1 MCARNGRR
9 VTCNFLPVME
19 PTTSALLQR
28 LSESA
33 TIAMARKAREL
44 KDQGLD
50 VISLSLGEPD
60 FDTPDA
66 MKQAGI
72 DAIHNNETHY
82 TPVPGTPRIRE
93 AIVKKFQRDNGLTYT
108 VDQVVVS
115 TGAKQS
121 LANVVLSLVD
131 PGDEVILP
139 APYWVSYE
147 EIVKVAGGTP
157 VVIPTRIE
165 DDYKIRPE
173 ELEAAITPKTRL
185 VMYSSP
191 CNPSGSVYTEA
202 ETAALAD
209 VLRRHDRIV
218 TVSDEIYEL
227 INFTEKHASMAAQP
241 GMWERTVTV
250 NGVSK
255 GFAMTGWRLGYI
267 GAPTW
272 IAAACNKI
280 QGQFTSAP
288 CSITQ
293 AASAAALEADPS
305 MVQSMVEAFRRRR
318 ALMVDGLS
326 RVPGFNVNQPM
337 GAFYVFPDV
346 SALFGK
352 SHNGKVVKDADDL
365 AMFLLEV
372 AHVATVSGAAFG
384 TPECIRLSYAAA
396 DDVLVEAIRRIEE
409 ACGQLA

>member
-1 MCARNGRR
+1 
-9 VTCNFLPVME
+9 ME
-19 PTTSALLQR
+19 HTTSALLQR

-44 KDQGLD
+44 KDQGID

-60 FDTPDA
+60 FDTPA
-66 MKQAGI
+66 EMKQAGI
-72 DAIHNNETHY
+72 DAIEANETHY
-82 TPVPGTPRIRE
+82 TPVPGTPRIRK
-93 AIVKKFQRDNGLTYT
+93 AIVDKFKRDNGLDYT
-108 VDQVVVS
+108 MDQVVVS

-139 APYWVSYE
+139 APFWVSYE
-147 EIVKVAGGTP
+147 EIVKVAGGIP
-157 VVIPTRIE
+157 VVIPTSIE
-165 DDYKIRPE
+165 NDYKIQPH
-173 ELEAAITPKTRL
+173 ELEAAITPRTRL

-191 CNPSGSVYTEA
+191 CNPSGSVYTQE
-202 ETAALAD
+202 ETAALAE
-209 VLRRHDRIV
+209 VLRNHDRII

-241 GMWERTVTV
+241 GMWKRTVTV

-272 IAAACNKI
+272 IAAACTKI

-288 CSITQ
+288 SSITQ
-293 AASAAALEADPS
+293 AAAAAALEADPS
-305 MVQSMVEAFRRRR
+305 MVDGMVEAFRRRR
-318 ALMVDGLS
+318 ALMVEGLS
-326 RVPGFNVNQPM
+326 EVPGFKVNQPM
-337 GAFYVFPDV
+337 GAFYVFPDI
-346 SALFGK
+346 SDLFGK
-352 SHNGKVVKDADDL
+352 SFQGKRLQNADDV
-365 AMFLLEV
+365 AFFLLEEAKV
-372 AHVATVSGAAFG
+372 ASVSGAAFG

-396 DDVLVEAIRRIEE
+396 DDVLKEAVHRIHE
-409 ACGQLA
+409 ACLLLSE

>member
-1 MCARNGRR
+1 
-9 VTCNFLPVME
+9 ME
-19 PTTSALLQR
+19 QQTSALLQR

-44 KDQGLD
+44 KDQGVD

-60 FDTPDA
+60 FDTPSE

-72 DAIHNNETHY
+72 DAIEANETHY
-82 TPVPGTPRIRE
+82 TPVPGTPRVRK
-93 AIVKKFQRDNGLTYT
+93 AIVDKFKRDNGLEYT
-108 VDQVVVS
+108 MDQVVVS

-147 EIVKVAGGTP
+147 EIVKVAGGVP
-157 VVIPTRIE
+157 VVLPTSI
-165 DDYKIRPE
+165 DNDYKIQPR
-173 ELEAAITPKTRL
+173 ELEAAITPKTRI

-209 VLRRHDRIV
+209 VLRQHDRII

-227 INFTEKHASMAAQP
+227 INFTDKHASMAAQP

-250 NGVSK
+250 NGISK

-272 IAAACNKI
+272 IAAACTKI

-288 CSITQ
+288 SSITQ
-293 AASAAALEADPS
+293 AAAAAALEAQPT
-305 MVQSMVEAFRRRR
+305 MVSDMVDAFRRRR

-326 RVPGFNVNQPM
+326 QVPGFKVNQPM

-352 SHNGKVVKDADDL
+352 SFNGKTLNDANDV
-365 AMFLLEV
+365 AFYLLEEAKV
-372 AHVATVSGAAFG
+372 ASVSGAAFG

-396 DDVLVEAIRRIEE
+396 DDVLQEAVRRIDA
-409 ACGQLA
+409 ACRQLTA

>member
-1 MCARNGRR
+1 
-9 VTCNFLPVME
+9 
-19 PTTSALLQR
+19 
-28 LSESA
+28 
-33 TIAMARKAREL
+33 
-44 KDQGLD
+44 
-50 VISLSLGEPD
+50 
-60 FDTPDA
+60 
-66 MKQAGI
+66 
-72 DAIHNNETHY
+72 
-82 TPVPGTPRIRE
+82 
-93 AIVKKFQRDNGLTYT
+93 
-108 VDQVVVS
+108 
-115 TGAKQS
+115 

-139 APYWVSYE
+139 APFWVSYE
-147 EIVKVAGGTP
+147 ELVKVAGGTP
-157 VVIPTRIE
+157 VILPTSI
-165 DDYKIRPE
+165 DNDYKIQPS
-173 ELEAAITPKTRL
+173 ELEAAITPKTRM

-209 VLRRHDRIV
+209 VLRKHDQII

-227 INFTEKHASMAAQP
+227 INFTDKHASMAAQP

-272 IAAACNKI
+272 IAAACTKI

-288 CSITQ
+288 SSITQ
-293 AASAAALEADPS
+293 AASAAALETEPALVSD
-305 MVQSMVEAFRRRR
+305 MVDAFRRRR
-318 ALMVDGLS
+318 ALVVEGLS
-326 RVPGFNVNQPM
+326 QVPGFKVNQPM

-352 SHNGKVVKDADDL
+352 SFQGKTLENANDVA
-365 AMFLLEV
+365 FYLLEEARV
-372 AHVATVSGAAFG
+372 ASVSGAAFG

-396 DDVLVEAIRRIEE
+396 DDVLAEAVRRIDA
-409 ACGQLA
+409 ACRQLS

>member
-1 MCARNGRR
+1 
-9 VTCNFLPVME
+9 ME
-19 PTTSALLQR
+19 QTTSSLLQR

-44 KDQGLD
+44 KDQGID

-60 FDTPDA
+60 FDTPAA

-72 DAIHNNETHY
+72 DAIEANDTHY
-82 TPVPGTPRIRE
+82 TPVPGTPQVRN
-93 AIVKKFQRDNGLTYT
+93 AIVKKFKRDNGLDYT
-108 VDQVVVS
+108 ADQVVVS

-139 APYWVSYE
+139 APFWVSYE
-147 EIVKVAGGTP
+147 EIVKVAGGIP
-157 VVIPTRIE
+157 VVIPTSI
-165 DDYKIRPE
+165 DNDYKIQPS
-173 ELEAAITPKTRL
+173 ELEAAITPKTRM

-191 CNPSGSVYTEA
+191 CNPSGSVYTQE

-209 VLRRHDRIV
+209 VLRKHDRIV

-272 IAAACNKI
+272 IAAACTKI

-293 AASAAALEADPS
+293 AAAAAALEADPS
-305 MVQSMVEAFRRRR
+305 MVSDMVDAFRRRR
-318 ALMVDGLS
+318 ALMVEGLS
-326 RVPGFNVNQPM
+326 KVPGFKVNQPM

-352 SHNGKVVKDADDL
+352 SCNGKRIENADDV
-365 AMFLLEV
+365 AFFLLEE
-372 AHVATVSGAAFG
+372 AKVATVSGAAFG
-384 TPECIRLSYAAA
+384 TPECVRLSYAAA
-396 DDVLVEAIRRIEE
+396 DDVLAEAVRRIDE
-409 ACGQLA
+409 ACRKLS

>member
-1 MCARNGRR
+1 
-9 VTCNFLPVME
+9 ME
-19 PTTSALLQR
+19 QQTSALLQR

-44 KDQGLD
+44 KAQGVD

-60 FDTPDA
+60 FDTPA
-66 MKQAGI
+66 EMKQAGI
-72 DAIHNNETHY
+72 DAIEANETHY
-82 TPVPGTPRIRE
+82 TPVPGTPRVRK
-93 AIVKKFQRDNGLTYT
+93 AIVEKFKRDNGLEYNM
-108 VDQVVVS
+108 DQVVVS

-147 EIVKVAGGTP
+147 EIVKVAGGVP
-157 VVIPTRIE
+157 VVLPTSI
-165 DDYKIRPE
+165 DHDYKIQPQ

-209 VLRRHDRIV
+209 VLRQHDRIV

-227 INFTEKHASMAAQP
+227 INFTDKHASMAAQP

-250 NGVSK
+250 NGISK

-272 IAAACNKI
+272 IAAACTKI

-288 CSITQ
+288 SSITQ
-293 AASAAALEADPS
+293 AAAAAALESEPALVAD
-305 MVQSMVEAFRRRR
+305 MVDAFRRRR

-326 RVPGFNVNQPM
+326 QVPGFKVNQPM

-346 SALFGK
+346 SSLFGK
-352 SHNGKVVKDADDL
+352 SFNGRILNNANDVA
-365 AMFLLEV
+365 FYLLEEAKV
-372 AHVATVSGAAFG
+372 ASVSGAAFG

-396 DDVLVEAIRRIEE
+396 DDVLKEAVRRIDA
-409 ACGQLA
+409 ACRQLTA

>member
-1 MCARNGRR
+1 
-9 VTCNFLPVME
+9 ME
-19 PTTSALLQR
+19 HTTSALLQR

-44 KDQGLD
+44 KDQGID

-60 FDTPDA
+60 FDTPA
-66 MKQAGI
+66 EMKQAGI
-72 DAIHNNETHY
+72 DAIEANETHY
-82 TPVPGTPRIRE
+82 TPVPGTPRIRK
-93 AIVKKFQRDNGLTYT
+93 AIVDKFKRDNGLDYT
-108 VDQVVVS
+108 MDQVVVS
-115 TGAKQS
+115 RGAKQS

-139 APYWVSYE
+139 APFWVSYE
-147 EIVKVAGGTP
+147 EIVKVAGGIP
-157 VVIPTRIE
+157 VVIPTSIE
-165 DDYKIRPE
+165 NDYKIQPH
-173 ELEAAITPKTRL
+173 ELEAAITPRTRL

-191 CNPSGSVYTEA
+191 CNPSGSVYTQE

-209 VLRRHDRIV
+209 ILRNHDRII

-272 IAAACNKI
+272 IAAACTKI

-288 CSITQ
+288 SSITQ
-293 AASAAALEADPS
+293 AAAAAALEADPS
-305 MVQSMVEAFRRRR
+305 MVDGMVEAFRRRR
-318 ALMVDGLS
+318 ALMVEGLS
-326 RVPGFNVNQPM
+326 QVPGFKVNQPM
-337 GAFYVFPDV
+337 GAFYVFPDI
-346 SALFGK
+346 SDLFGK
-352 SHNGKVVKDADDL
+352 SFQGKRLQNADDV
-365 AMFLLEV
+365 AFFLLEEAKV
-372 AHVATVSGAAFG
+372 ASVSGAAFG

-396 DDVLVEAIRRIEE
+396 DDVLKEAVHRIHE
-409 ACGQLA
+409 ACLLLSE

>member
-1 MCARNGRR
+1 
-9 VTCNFLPVME
+9 ME
-19 PTTSALLQR
+19 HPTSDLLQR

-44 KDQGLD
+44 KDQGID

-60 FDTPDA
+60 FDTPA
-66 MKQAGI
+66 EMKQAGI
-72 DAIHNNETHY
+72 DAIEANETHY
-82 TPVPGTPRIRE
+82 TPVPGTPRIRK
-93 AIVKKFQRDNGLTYT
+93 AIVEKFKRDNGLEYT
-108 VDQVVVS
+108 MDQVVVS

-121 LANVVLSLVD
+121 LANVVLSLVN

-147 EIVKVAGGTP
+147 EIVKVAGGIP
-157 VVIPTRIE
+157 VVLPTSI
-165 DDYKIRPE
+165 DNDYKIQPS
-173 ELEAAITPKTRL
+173 ELEAAITSKTRM

-209 VLRRHDRIV
+209 VLRKHDRII

-227 INFTEKHASMAAQP
+227 INFTDKHASMAAQP

-272 IAAACNKI
+272 IAAACTKI

-288 CSITQ
+288 SSITQ
-293 AASAAALEADPS
+293 AASAAALEADPALVGD
-305 MVQSMVEAFRRRR
+305 MVDAFRRRR
-318 ALMVDGLS
+318 ALMVEGLS
-326 RVPGFNVNQPM
+326 QVPGFKVNQPM

-352 SHNGKVVKDADDL
+352 SFQGKTLENANDVA
-365 AMFLLEV
+365 FYLLEEAKV
-372 AHVATVSGAAFG
+372 ASVSGAAFG

-396 DDVLVEAIRRIEE
+396 DDVLAEAVRRIDA
-409 ACGQLA
+409 ACRQLS

>member
-1 MCARNGRR
+1 MQQ
-9 VTCNFLPVME
+9 
-19 PTTSALLQR
+19 TTSALLQR

-44 KDQGLD
+44 KDQGID

-60 FDTPDA
+60 FDTPA
-66 MKQAGI
+66 EMKQAGI
-72 DAIHNNETHY
+72 DAIHANDTHY
-82 TPVPGTPRIRE
+82 TPVPGTPQVRN
-93 AIVKKFQRDNGLTYT
+93 AIVKKFKRDNGLEYT
-108 VDQVVVS
+108 PEQVVVS

-147 EIVKVAGGTP
+147 EIVKVAGGVP

-165 DDYKIRPE
+165 DDYKIQPS

-191 CNPSGSVYTEA
+191 CNPSGSVYTQE

-209 VLRRHDRIV
+209 VLRKHDRII

-272 IAAACNKI
+272 IAAACTKI

-293 AASAAALEADPS
+293 AAAAAALEADPS
-305 MVQSMVEAFRRRR
+305 LVSGMVDAFRRRR

-326 RVPGFNVNQPM
+326 KVPGFKVNQPM

-346 SALFGK
+346 TGLFGK
-352 SHNGKVVKDADDL
+352 TFEGKALQNADDV
-365 AMFLLEV
+365 AMFLLEQAQV
-372 AHVATVSGAAFG
+372 ASVSGAAFG

-396 DDVLVEAIRRIEE
+396 DDVLREAIARIER
-409 ACGQLA
+409 ACGLLSD

>member
-1 MCARNGRR
+1 
-9 VTCNFLPVME
+9 ME
-19 PTTSALLQR
+19 QTTSDLLQR

-44 KDQGLD
+44 KEQGVD

-60 FDTPDA
+60 FDTPA
-66 MKQAGI
+66 EMKQAGI
-72 DAIHNNETHY
+72 EAIEANETHY
-82 TPVPGTPRIRE
+82 TPVPGTPRVRK
-93 AIVKKFQRDNGLTYT
+93 AIVDKFKRDNGLEYT
-108 VDQVVVS
+108 MDQVVVS

-121 LANVVLSLVD
+121 LANVVLSLVN

-147 EIVKVAGGTP
+147 EIVKVAGGVP
-157 VVIPTRIE
+157 VVLPTSI
-165 DDYKIRPE
+165 DNDYKIQPS
-173 ELEAAITPKTRL
+173 ELEAAITPKTRM

-191 CNPSGSVYTEA
+191 CNPSGSVYTQE

-209 VLRRHDRIV
+209 VLRKHDRIV

-227 INFTEKHASMAAQP
+227 INFTDKHASMAAQP

-272 IAAACNKI
+272 IAAACTKI

-288 CSITQ
+288 SSITQ

-305 MVQSMVEAFRRRR
+305 MVGDMVDAFRRRR

-326 RVPGFNVNQPM
+326 KVPGFKVNQPM

-352 SHNGKVVKDADDL
+352 SFQGKKLENANDVAF
-365 AMFLLEV
+365 FLLEEARV
-372 AHVATVSGAAFG
+372 ASVSGAAFG

-396 DDVLVEAIRRIEE
+396 DDVLSEAVRRIDA
-409 ACGQLA
+409 ACRQLT

>member
-1 MCARNGRR
+1 
-9 VTCNFLPVME
+9 ME
-19 PTTSALLQR
+19 QTTSALLQR

-44 KDQGLD
+44 KDQGID

-60 FDTPDA
+60 FDTPA
-66 MKQAGI
+66 EMKQAGI
-72 DAIHNNETHY
+72 DAIHANDTHY
-82 TPVPGTPRIRE
+82 TPVPGTPQVRN
-93 AIVKKFQRDNGLTYT
+93 AIVKKFKRDNGLEYT
-108 VDQVVVS
+108 PDQVVVS

-147 EIVKVAGGTP
+147 EIVKVAGGIP

-165 DDYKIRPE
+165 DDYKIQPS
-173 ELEAAITPKTRL
+173 ELEAAITSKTRL

-191 CNPSGSVYTEA
+191 CNPSGSVYTQE

-209 VLRRHDRIV
+209 VLRKHDRII

-272 IAAACNKI
+272 IAAACTKI

-293 AASAAALEADPS
+293 AAAAAALEADPS
-305 MVQSMVEAFRRRR
+305 LVSDMVDAFRRRR
-318 ALMVDGLS
+318 ALMVEGLS
-326 RVPGFNVNQPM
+326 KVPGFKVNQPM

-346 SALFGK
+346 TGLFGK
-352 SHNGKVVKDADDL
+352 TFEGKALQNADDV
-365 AMFLLEV
+365 AMFLLEE
-372 AHVATVSGAAFG
+372 AQVATVSGAAFG

-396 DDVLVEAIRRIEE
+396 DDVLREAIARIDR
-409 ACGQLA
+409 ACGLLSD

>member
-1 MCARNGRR
+1 MKQ
-9 VTCNFLPVME
+9 
-19 PTTSALLQR
+19 TTSALLQR

-44 KDQGLD
+44 KDQGID
-50 VISLSLGEPD
+50 IISLSLGEPD
-60 FDTPDA
+60 FDTPMA
-66 MKQAGI
+66 LKQAGI
-72 DAIHNNETHY
+72 DAIEANETHY
-82 TPVPGTPRIRE
+82 TPVPGTPRVRK
-93 AIVKKFQRDNGLTYT
+93 AIVEKFKRDNGLEYT
-108 VDQVVVS
+108 MDQVVVS

-139 APYWVSYE
+139 APFWVSYE
-147 EIVKVAGGTP
+147 EIVKVAGGIP
-157 VVIPTRIE
+157 VVLPTSI
-165 DDYKIRPE
+165 DNDYKIQPS

-191 CNPSGSVYTEA
+191 CNPSGSVYTQE

-209 VLRRHDRIV
+209 VLRGHDRII

-227 INFTEKHASMAAQP
+227 INFTEKHASMAGQP

-272 IAAACNKI
+272 IAAACTKI

-288 CSITQ
+288 SSITQ
-293 AASAAALEADPS
+293 AAAAAALEAYPALVND
-305 MVQSMVEAFRRRR
+305 MVEAFRRRR
-318 ALMVDGLS
+318 ALMVEGLS
-326 RVPGFNVNQPM
+326 KVPGFKVNQPM

-352 SHNGKVVKDADDL
+352 SFNGKRIENANDVAF
-365 AMFLLEV
+365 FLLEE
-372 AHVATVSGAAFG
+372 ARVATVSGAAFG

-396 DDVLVEAIRRIEE
+396 DDVLREAVRRIDE
-409 ACGQLA
+409 ACRQLSE

>member
-1 MCARNGRR
+1 
-9 VTCNFLPVME
+9 ME
-19 PTTSALLQR
+19 HQTSALLQR

-44 KDQGLD
+44 KDQGVD

-60 FDTPDA
+60 FDTPA
-66 MKQAGI
+66 EMKQAGI
-72 DAIHNNETHY
+72 NAIEANETHY
-82 TPVPGTPRIRE
+82 TPVPGTPRVRK
-93 AIVKKFQRDNGLTYT
+93 AIVNKFKRDNGLEYT
-108 VDQVVVS
+108 MDQVVVS

-147 EIVKVAGGTP
+147 EIVKVAGGVP
-157 VVIPTRIE
+157 VVLPTSI
-165 DDYKIRPE
+165 DNDYKIQPQ

-191 CNPSGSVYTEA
+191 CNPSGSVYTES

-209 VLRRHDRIV
+209 VLRQHDRII

-227 INFTEKHASMAAQP
+227 INFTDKHASMAAQP

-250 NGVSK
+250 NGISK

-272 IAAACNKI
+272 IAAACTKI

-288 CSITQ
+288 SSITQ
-293 AASAAALEADPS
+293 AAAAAALEAHPTLVSD
-305 MVQSMVEAFRRRR
+305 MVDAFRRRR
-318 ALMVDGLS
+318 ALMVAGLS
-326 RVPGFNVNQPM
+326 KVPGFKVNQPM

-352 SHNGKVVKDADDL
+352 SFNGKTLNDSNDVA
-365 AMFLLEV
+365 FYLLEEAKV
-372 AHVATVSGAAFG
+372 ASVSGAAFG

-396 DDVLVEAIRRIEE
+396 DDVLTEAVRRIDA
-409 ACGQLA
+409 ACRQLTA

>member
-1 MCARNGRR
+1 
-9 VTCNFLPVME
+9 ME
-19 PTTSALLQR
+19 HTTSDLLQR

-44 KDQGLD
+44 KNQGID

-60 FDTPDA
+60 FDTPA
-66 MKQAGI
+66 EMKQAGM
-72 DAIHNNETHY
+72 DAIEANETHY
-82 TPVPGTPRIRE
+82 TPVPGTPRIRK
-93 AIVKKFQRDNGLTYT
+93 AIVEKFKRDNGLEYT
-108 VDQVVVS
+108 MEQVVVS

-121 LANVVLSLVD
+121 LANVVLSLVN

-147 EIVKVAGGTP
+147 EIVKVAGG
-157 VVIPTRIE
+157 IPMVLPTSI
-165 DDYKIRPE
+165 DNDYKIQPS
-173 ELEAAITPKTRL
+173 ELEAAITPKTRM

-209 VLRRHDRIV
+209 VLRKHDQII

-227 INFTEKHASMAAQP
+227 INFTDKHASMAAQP

-272 IAAACNKI
+272 IAAACTKI
-280 QGQFTSAP
+280 RGQFTSAP
-288 CSITQ
+288 SSITQ
-293 AASAAALEADPS
+293 AASAAALETEPALVSD
-305 MVQSMVEAFRRRR
+305 MVDAFRRRR
-318 ALMVDGLS
+318 ALVVEGLS
-326 RVPGFNVNQPM
+326 QVPGFKVNQPM

-352 SHNGKVVKDADDL
+352 SFQGKTLENANDVA
-365 AMFLLEV
+365 FYLLEEARV
-372 AHVATVSGAAFG
+372 ASVSGAAFG

-396 DDVLVEAIRRIEE
+396 DDVLAEAVRRIDA
-409 ACGQLA
+409 ACRQLS

>member
-1 MCARNGRR
+1 MKQ
-9 VTCNFLPVME
+9 
-19 PTTSALLQR
+19 TTSALLQR

-44 KDQGLD
+44 KDQGID
-50 VISLSLGEPD
+50 IISLSLGEPD
-60 FDTPDA
+60 FDTPMA
-66 MKQAGI
+66 LKQAGI
-72 DAIHNNETHY
+72 DAIEANETHY
-82 TPVPGTPRIRE
+82 TPVPGTPRVRK
-93 AIVKKFQRDNGLTYT
+93 AIVEKFKRDNGLEYT
-108 VDQVVVS
+108 MDQVVVS

-139 APYWVSYE
+139 APFWVSYE
-147 EIVKVAGGTP
+147 EIVKVAGGIP
-157 VVIPTRIE
+157 VVLPTSI
-165 DDYKIRPE
+165 DNDYKIQPS

-191 CNPSGSVYTEA
+191 CNPSGSVYTQE

-209 VLRRHDRIV
+209 VLRGHDRII

-227 INFTEKHASMAAQP
+227 INFTEKHASMAGQP

-272 IAAACNKI
+272 IAAACTKI

-288 CSITQ
+288 SSITQ
-293 AASAAALEADPS
+293 AAAAAALEADPAL
-305 MVQSMVEAFRRRR
+305 VNDMVEAFRKRR
-318 ALMVDGLS
+318 ALMVEGLS
-326 RVPGFNVNQPM
+326 KVPGFKVNQPM

-352 SHNGKVVKDADDL
+352 SFNGKRIENANDVAF
-365 AMFLLEV
+365 FLLEE
-372 AHVATVSGAAFG
+372 ARVATVSGAAFG

-396 DDVLVEAIRRIEE
+396 DDVLREAVRRIDE
-409 ACGQLA
+409 ACRQLSE

>member
-1 MCARNGRR
+1 
-9 VTCNFLPVME
+9 ME
-19 PTTSALLQR
+19 HTTSDLLQR

-44 KDQGLD
+44 KDQGID

-60 FDTPDA
+60 FDTPA
-66 MKQAGI
+66 EMKQAGI
-72 DAIHNNETHY
+72 DAIEANETHY
-82 TPVPGTPRIRE
+82 TPVPGTPRIRK
-93 AIVKKFQRDNGLTYT
+93 AIVEKFKRDNGLEYT
-108 VDQVVVS
+108 MDQVVVS

-121 LANVVLSLVD
+121 LANVVLSLVN

-147 EIVKVAGGTP
+147 EIVKVAGG
-157 VVIPTRIE
+157 IPLVLPTSI
-165 DDYKIRPE
+165 DNDYKIQPS
-173 ELEAAITPKTRL
+173 ELEAAITPKTRM

-209 VLRRHDRIV
+209 VLRKHDQII

-227 INFTEKHASMAAQP
+227 INFTDKHTSMAAQP

-272 IAAACNKI
+272 IAAACTKI

-288 CSITQ
+288 SSITQ
-293 AASAAALEADPS
+293 AASAAALETEPALVSD
-305 MVQSMVEAFRRRR
+305 MVGAFRRRR
-318 ALMVDGLS
+318 ALMVEGLS
-326 RVPGFNVNQPM
+326 QVPGFKVNQPM

-352 SHNGKVVKDADDL
+352 SFQGKTLENANDVA
-365 AMFLLEV
+365 FYLLEEARV
-372 AHVATVSGAAFG
+372 ASVSGAAFG

-396 DDVLVEAIRRIEE
+396 DDVLAEAVRRIDA
-409 ACGQLA
+409 ACRQLS

>member
-1 MCARNGRR
+1 MKQ
-9 VTCNFLPVME
+9 
-19 PTTSALLQR
+19 TTSALLQR

-44 KDQGLD
+44 KDQGID
-50 VISLSLGEPD
+50 IISLSLGEPD
-60 FDTPDA
+60 FDTPMA
-66 MKQAGI
+66 LKQAGI
-72 DAIHNNETHY
+72 DAIEANETHY
-82 TPVPGTPRIRE
+82 TPVPGTPRVRK
-93 AIVKKFQRDNGLTYT
+93 AIVEKFKRDNGLEYT
-108 VDQVVVS
+108 MDQVVVS

-139 APYWVSYE
+139 APFWVSYE
-147 EIVKVAGGTP
+147 EIVKVAGGIP
-157 VVIPTRIE
+157 VVLPTSI
-165 DDYKIRPE
+165 DNDYKIQPS

-191 CNPSGSVYTEA
+191 CNPSGSVYTLE

-209 VLRRHDRIV
+209 VLRGHDRII

-227 INFTEKHASMAAQP
+227 INFTEKHASMAGQP

-272 IAAACNKI
+272 IAAACTKI

-288 CSITQ
+288 SSITQ
-293 AASAAALEADPS
+293 AAAAAALEADPAL
-305 MVQSMVEAFRRRR
+305 VNDMVEAFRRRR
-318 ALMVDGLS
+318 ALMVGGLS
-326 RVPGFNVNQPM
+326 KVPGFKVNQPM

-352 SHNGKVVKDADDL
+352 SFNGKRIENANDVAF
-365 AMFLLEV
+365 FLLEE
-372 AHVATVSGAAFG
+372 ARVATVSGAAFG

-396 DDVLVEAIRRIEE
+396 DDVLREAVRRIDE
-409 ACGQLA
+409 ACRHLSE

>member
-1 MCARNGRR
+1 
-9 VTCNFLPVME
+9 ME
-19 PTTSALLQR
+19 HTTSDLLQR

-44 KDQGLD
+44 KDQGID

-60 FDTPDA
+60 FDTPA
-66 MKQAGI
+66 EMKQAGI
-72 DAIHNNETHY
+72 DAIEANETHY
-82 TPVPGTPRIRE
+82 TPVPGTPRIRK
-93 AIVKKFQRDNGLTYT
+93 AIVEKFKRDNGLEYT
-108 VDQVVVS
+108 MDQVVVS

-121 LANVVLSLVD
+121 LANVVLSLVN

-147 EIVKVAGGTP
+147 EIVKVAGGIP
-157 VVIPTRIE
+157 VVLPTSI
-165 DDYKIRPE
+165 DNDYKIQPS
-173 ELEAAITPKTRL
+173 ELEAAITPKTRM

-227 INFTEKHASMAAQP
+227 INFTDKHASMAAQP

-255 GFAMTGWRLGYI
+255 GFAMTGWCLGYI

-272 IAAACNKI
+272 IAAACTKI

-288 CSITQ
+288 SSITQ
-293 AASAAALEADPS
+293 AASAAALEADPALVS
-305 MVQSMVEAFRRRR
+305 DMVDAFRRRR

-326 RVPGFNVNQPM
+326 QVPGFKVNQPM

-352 SHNGKVVKDADDL
+352 SFQGKTLNNANDVA
-365 AMFLLEV
+365 FYLLEEAKV
-372 AHVATVSGAAFG
+372 ASVSGAAFG

-396 DDVLVEAIRRIEE
+396 DDVLAEAVRRID
-409 ACGQLA
+409 ASCRQLS

>member
-1 MCARNGRR
+1 MKQ
-9 VTCNFLPVME
+9 
-19 PTTSALLQR
+19 TTSALLQR

-44 KDQGLD
+44 KDQGID
-50 VISLSLGEPD
+50 IISLSLGEPD
-60 FDTPDA
+60 FDTPMA
-66 MKQAGI
+66 LKQAGI
-72 DAIHNNETHY
+72 DAIEANETHY
-82 TPVPGTPRIRE
+82 TPVPGTPRVRK
-93 AIVKKFQRDNGLTYT
+93 AIVEKFKRDNGLEYT
-108 VDQVVVS
+108 MDQVVVS

-139 APYWVSYE
+139 APFWVSYE
-147 EIVKVAGGTP
+147 EIVKVAGGIP
-157 VVIPTRIE
+157 VVLPTSI
-165 DDYKIRPE
+165 DNDYKIQPS

-191 CNPSGSVYTEA
+191 CNPSGSVYTQE

-209 VLRRHDRIV
+209 VLRGHDRII

-227 INFTEKHASMAAQP
+227 INFKEKHASMAGQP

-272 IAAACNKI
+272 IAAACTKI

-288 CSITQ
+288 SSITQ
-293 AASAAALEADPS
+293 AAAAAALEADPTL
-305 MVQSMVEAFRRRR
+305 VDGMVEAFRGRR
-318 ALMVDGLS
+318 ALMVEGLS
-326 RVPGFNVNQPM
+326 KVPGFKVNQPM

-352 SHNGKVVKDADDL
+352 SFNGKRIENANDVAF
-365 AMFLLEV
+365 FLLEE
-372 AHVATVSGAAFG
+372 ARVATVSGAAFG

-396 DDVLVEAIRRIEE
+396 DDVLREAVRRIDE
-409 ACGQLA
+409 ACRQLSE

>member
-1 MCARNGRR
+1 MKQ
-9 VTCNFLPVME
+9 
-19 PTTSALLQR
+19 TTSALLQR

-44 KDQGLD
+44 KDQGID
-50 VISLSLGEPD
+50 IISLSLGEPD
-60 FDTPDA
+60 FDTPMA
-66 MKQAGI
+66 LKQAGI
-72 DAIHNNETHY
+72 DAIEANETHY
-82 TPVPGTPRIRE
+82 TPVPGTPRVRK
-93 AIVKKFQRDNGLTYT
+93 AIVEKFKRDNGLEYT
-108 VDQVVVS
+108 MDQVVVS

-139 APYWVSYE
+139 APFWVSYE
-147 EIVKVAGGTP
+147 EIVKVAGGIP
-157 VVIPTRIE
+157 VVLPTSI
-165 DDYKIRPE
+165 DNDYKIQPS

-191 CNPSGSVYTEA
+191 CNPSGSVYTQE

-209 VLRRHDRIV
+209 VLRGHDRII

-227 INFTEKHASMAAQP
+227 INFTEKHASMAGQP

-272 IAAACNKI
+272 IAAACTKI

-288 CSITQ
+288 SSITQ
-293 AASAAALEADPS
+293 AAAAAALEADPAL
-305 MVQSMVEAFRRRR
+305 VNDMVEAFRRRR
-318 ALMVDGLS
+318 ALMVEGLS
-326 RVPGFNVNQPM
+326 KVPGFKVNQPM

-352 SHNGKVVKDADDL
+352 SFNGKRIENANDVAF
-365 AMFLLEV
+365 FLLEE
-372 AHVATVSGAAFG
+372 ARVATVSGAAFG

-396 DDVLVEAIRRIEE
+396 DDVLREAVRRIDE
-409 ACGQLA
+409 ACRQLSE

>member
-1 MCARNGRR
+1 MKQ
-9 VTCNFLPVME
+9 TI
-19 PTTSALLQR
+19 SALLQR

-44 KDQGLD
+44 KDQGID
-50 VISLSLGEPD
+50 IISLSLGEPD
-60 FDTPDA
+60 FDTPMA
-66 MKQAGI
+66 LKQAGI
-72 DAIHNNETHY
+72 DAIEANETHY
-82 TPVPGTPRIRE
+82 TPVPGTPRVRK
-93 AIVKKFQRDNGLTYT
+93 AIVEKFKRDNGLEYT
-108 VDQVVVS
+108 MDQVVVS

-139 APYWVSYE
+139 APFWVSYE
-147 EIVKVAGGTP
+147 EIVKVAGGIP
-157 VVIPTRIE
+157 VVLPTSI
-165 DDYKIRPE
+165 DNDYKIQPS

-191 CNPSGSVYTEA
+191 CNPSGSVYTQE

-209 VLRRHDRIV
+209 VLRGHDRII

-227 INFTEKHASMAAQP
+227 INFTEKHASMAGQP

-272 IAAACNKI
+272 IAAACTKI

-288 CSITQ
+288 SSITQ
-293 AASAAALEADPS
+293 AAAAAALEADPAL
-305 MVQSMVEAFRRRR
+305 VNDMVEAFRRRR
-318 ALMVDGLS
+318 ALMVEGLS
-326 RVPGFNVNQPM
+326 KVPGFKVNQPM

-352 SHNGKVVKDADDL
+352 SFNGKRIENANDVAF
-365 AMFLLEV
+365 FLLEE
-372 AHVATVSGAAFG
+372 ARVATVSGAAFG

-396 DDVLVEAIRRIEE
+396 DDVLREAVRRIDE
-409 ACGQLA
+409 ACRQLSE

>member
-1 MCARNGRR
+1 
-9 VTCNFLPVME
+9 ME
-19 PTTSALLQR
+19 HTTSDLLQR

-44 KDQGLD
+44 KDQGID

-60 FDTPDA
+60 FDTPA
-66 MKQAGI
+66 EMKQAGM
-72 DAIHNNETHY
+72 DAIEANETHY
-82 TPVPGTPRIRE
+82 TPVPGTPRIRK
-93 AIVKKFQRDNGLTYT
+93 AIVEKFKRDNGLEYT
-108 VDQVVVS
+108 MDQVVVS

-121 LANVVLSLVD
+121 LANVVLSLVN

-147 EIVKVAGGTP
+147 EIVKVAGG
-157 VVIPTRIE
+157 IPLVLPTSI
-165 DDYKIRPE
+165 DNDYKIQPS
-173 ELEAAITPKTRL
+173 ELEAAITPKTRM

-209 VLRRHDRIV
+209 VLRKHDHII

-227 INFTEKHASMAAQP
+227 INFTDKHASMAAQP

-272 IAAACNKI
+272 IAAACTKI

-288 CSITQ
+288 SSITQ
-293 AASAAALEADPS
+293 AASAAALESEPALVSD
-305 MVQSMVEAFRRRR
+305 MVDAFRRRR
-318 ALMVDGLS
+318 ALVVEGLS
-326 RVPGFNVNQPM
+326 QVPGFKVNQPM

-352 SHNGKVVKDADDL
+352 SFQGKTLENANDVA
-365 AMFLLEV
+365 FYLLEEARV
-372 AHVATVSGAAFG
+372 ASVSGAAFG

-396 DDVLVEAIRRIEE
+396 DDVLAEAVRRIDA
-409 ACGQLA
+409 ACRQLS

>member
-1 MCARNGRR
+1 
-9 VTCNFLPVME
+9 ME
-19 PTTSALLQR
+19 QTTSDLLQR

-44 KDQGLD
+44 KEQGVD

-60 FDTPDA
+60 FDTPA
-66 MKQAGI
+66 EMKQAGI
-72 DAIHNNETHY
+72 EAIEANETHY
-82 TPVPGTPRIRE
+82 TPVPGTPRVRK
-93 AIVKKFQRDNGLTYT
+93 AIVDKFKRDNGLEYT
-108 VDQVVVS
+108 MDQVVVS

-121 LANVVLSLVD
+121 LANVVLSLVN

-147 EIVKVAGGTP
+147 EIVKVAGGVP
-157 VVIPTRIE
+157 VVLPTSI
-165 DDYKIRPE
+165 DNDYKIQPS
-173 ELEAAITPKTRL
+173 ELEAAITPKTRM

-191 CNPSGSVYTEA
+191 CNPSGSVYTQE

-209 VLRRHDRIV
+209 VLRKHDRIV

-227 INFTEKHASMAAQP
+227 INFTDKHASMAAQP

-272 IAAACNKI
+272 VAAACTKI

-288 CSITQ
+288 SSITQ

-305 MVQSMVEAFRRRR
+305 LVGDMVDAFRRRR
-318 ALMVDGLS
+318 ALMVEGLS
-326 RVPGFNVNQPM
+326 KVPGFKVNQPM

-352 SHNGKVVKDADDL
+352 SFQGKKLENANDVAF
-365 AMFLLEV
+365 FLLEEARV
-372 AHVATVSGAAFG
+372 ASVSGAAFG

-396 DDVLVEAIRRIEE
+396 DDVLSEAVRRIDA
-409 ACGQLA
+409 ACRQLT

>member
-1 MCARNGRR
+1 
-9 VTCNFLPVME
+9 ME
-19 PTTSALLQR
+19 QTTSSLLQR

-44 KDQGLD
+44 KDQGID

-60 FDTPDA
+60 FDTPAA

-72 DAIHNNETHY
+72 DAIEANDTHY
-82 TPVPGTPRIRE
+82 TPVPGTPQVRN
-93 AIVKKFQRDNGLTYT
+93 AIVKKFKRDNGLEYT
-108 VDQVVVS
+108 ADQVVVS

-139 APYWVSYE
+139 APFWVSYE
-147 EIVKVAGGTP
+147 EIVKVAGGIP
-157 VVIPTRIE
+157 VVIPTSI
-165 DDYKIRPE
+165 DNDYKIQPS
-173 ELEAAITPKTRL
+173 ELEAAITPKTRM

-191 CNPSGSVYTEA
+191 CNPSGSVYTQE
-202 ETAALAD
+202 ETSALAD
-209 VLRRHDRIV
+209 VLRKHDRIV

-272 IAAACNKI
+272 IAAACTKI

-293 AASAAALEADPS
+293 AAAAAALEADPS
-305 MVQSMVEAFRRRR
+305 MVSDMVDAFRRRR
-318 ALMVDGLS
+318 ALMVEGLS
-326 RVPGFNVNQPM
+326 KVPGFKVNQPM

-352 SHNGKVVKDADDL
+352 SCNGKRIENADDV
-365 AMFLLEV
+365 AFFLLEE
-372 AHVATVSGAAFG
+372 AKVATVSGAAFG
-384 TPECIRLSYAAA
+384 TPECVRLSYAAA
-396 DDVLVEAIRRIEE
+396 DDVLAEAVRRIDE
-409 ACGQLA
+409 ACRKLS

>member
-1 MCARNGRR
+1 
-9 VTCNFLPVME
+9 ME
-19 PTTSALLQR
+19 HTTSDLLQR

-44 KDQGLD
+44 KDQGID

-60 FDTPDA
+60 FDTPA
-66 MKQAGI
+66 EMKQAGM
-72 DAIHNNETHY
+72 DAIEANETHY
-82 TPVPGTPRIRE
+82 TPVPGTPRIRK
-93 AIVKKFQRDNGLTYT
+93 AIVEKFKRDNGLEYT
-108 VDQVVVS
+108 MEQVVVS

-121 LANVVLSLVD
+121 LANVVLSLVN

-147 EIVKVAGGTP
+147 EIVKVAGG
-157 VVIPTRIE
+157 IPLVLPTSI
-165 DDYKIRPE
+165 DNDYKIQPS
-173 ELEAAITPKTRL
+173 ELEAAITPKTRM

-209 VLRRHDRIV
+209 VLRKHDQII

-227 INFTEKHASMAAQP
+227 INFTDKHASMAAQP

-272 IAAACNKI
+272 IAAACTKI

-288 CSITQ
+288 SSITQ
-293 AASAAALEADPS
+293 AASAAALETEPALVSD
-305 MVQSMVEAFRRRR
+305 MVDAFRRRR
-318 ALMVDGLS
+318 ALVVEGLS
-326 RVPGFNVNQPM
+326 QVPGFKVNQPM

-352 SHNGKVVKDADDL
+352 SFQGKTLENANDVAL
-365 AMFLLEV
+365 YLLEEARV
-372 AHVATVSGAAFG
+372 ASVSGAAFG

-396 DDVLVEAIRRIEE
+396 DDVLAEAVRRIDA
-409 ACGQLA
+409 ACRQLS